1 MERQDDTEQHGE
13 VSGDDPSTRDYPR
26 GRGYGQDYMR
36 GGEVFGGYGY
46 SERPDYTLPLA
57 ERRTRG
63 GGESTTDAPHEDERA
78 AVRELDAMDES
89 PSGAAGTER
98 FPQDARAGD
107 WDQPAPAVLP
117 DPNAD
122 AEPTTPPG
130 SRIEGTYGGSEGSR
144 LYSRSYYLTQAQLQQ
159 RRK

>member
-13 VSGDDPSTRDYPR
+13 VSGDDPSTRGYPR

-57 ERRTRG
+57 ERRARG
-63 GGESTTDAPHEDERA
+63 GDKSATDAPHEGERA
-78 AVRELDAMDES
+78 AARELEAMDE
-89 PSGAAGTER
+89 PRIEANEAER

-117 DPNAD
+117 DSDTDTN
-122 AEPTTPPG
+122 PTIPPAP
-130 SRIEGTYGGSEGSR
+130 RIEGTYGGSEGNR
-144 LYSRSYYLTQAQLQQ
+144 TYSRSYYLTQAQLQQ
-159 RRK
+159 RKR